1 MKKLKKYLKKNIAAS
16 TALIASL
23 VLLGA
28 GTVSAETSNTIQS
41 PNISTN
47 QGLGGVAANKAND
60 NSQVANQVGDHIGEK
75 ADKTA
80 NNIVKSNREFANNNA
95 GSAIESVENIAG
107 NIRNSANNA
116 AGDGVSYTN
125 IPSVDGFK
133 NRVNNVIDEGGTT
146 VLGWLIRIV
155 YYATF
160 WGMMVGF
167 IASVISLFVKKM
179 STWKYLSGAILS
191 LIIFYISMS
200 FLGISISA
208 TNNPI
213 VDLIT
218 YLFNGK

>member
-1 MKKLKKYLKKNIAAS
+1 MKKYLKKNLAAS

-23 VLLGA
+23 ILLGA

>member
-1 MKKLKKYLKKNIAAS
+1 MKKLKKYLKKNLAAS

-23 VLLGA
+23 ILLGA

>member
-1 MKKLKKYLKKNIAAS
+1 MKKYLKKNIAAS

>member
-1 MKKLKKYLKKNIAAS
+1 MTKLKKYFKKILAGS
-16 TALIASL
+16 TVLIASL
-23 VLLGA
+23 VLLGT

-47 QGLGGVAANKAND
+47 QGLGGAAANKAND
-60 NSQVANQVGDHIGEK
+60 NSQVANQVGDHIGGK
-75 ADKTA
+75 ADQTA
-80 NNIVKSNREFANNNA
+80 GNIVKANREFANNNA

-107 NIRNSANNA
+107 NVRNSANSA

-133 NRVNNVIDEGGTT
+133 NRVNNVIDEGGTI

-160 WGMMVGF
+160 WGMMFGF

-179 STWKYLSGAILS
+179 STWKYLSGAIL
-191 LIIFYISMS
+191 LLVIFYGCMS
-200 FLGISISA
+200 FLGVIISA

-213 VDLIT
+213 VDLVS
-218 YLFNGK
+218 YLFHG

>member
-1 MKKLKKYLKKNIAAS
+1 MKKLKKYLKKILAGGVALVAS
-16 TALIASL
+16 FA
-23 VLLGA
+23 LLGA
-28 GTVSAETSNTIQS
+28 GSVSAETSNTIQS

-47 QGLGGVAANKAND
+47 QGLGGAAANKAND
-60 NSQVANQVGDHIGEK
+60 SSQVANQVGDHIGNK
-75 ADKTA
+75 ADQTA
-80 NNIVKSNREFANNNA
+80 GNIVKANREFANNNA

-107 NIRNSANNA
+107 NVRNSANNA

-160 WGMMVGF
+160 WGMMFGF

-191 LIIFYISMS
+191 LIIFYGCMS
-200 FLGISISA
+200 FLGVSISA

-213 VDLIT
+213 VDLIS
-218 YLFNGK
+218 YLFHG

>member
-1 MKKLKKYLKKNIAAS
+1 MKKYLKKILAGS
-16 TALIASL
+16 TVLIASL
-23 VLLGA
+23 VLLGT

-47 QGLGGVAANKAND
+47 QGLGGAAANKAND
-60 NSQVANQVGDHIGEK
+60 NSQVANQVGDHI
-75 ADKTA
+75 
-80 NNIVKSNREFANNNA
+80 
-95 GSAIESVENIAG
+95 AG
-107 NIRNSANNA
+107 NVRNSANSA

-160 WGMMVGF
+160 WGMMFGF

-191 LIIFYISMS
+191 LVIFYGCMS
-200 FLGISISA
+200 FLGVSISA

-213 VDLIT
+213 VDLVS
-218 YLFNGK
+218 YLFHG

>member
-1 MKKLKKYLKKNIAAS
+1 MKKLKKYLKKNLAAS

-218 YLFNGK
+218 YLFHGK